1 LVDFVDPPPQEAR
14 FRPMHNP
21 TTINTL
27 FLKRQAPNDMKK
39 VDLTVK
45 SWIITDPNRALRPL
59 APVEIGCRK
68 AGQSCIL
75 RDYGR

>member
-1 LVDFVDPPPQEAR
+1 VDPPPQETT
-14 FRPMHNP
+14 FKPMHNP

-45 SWIITDPNRALRPL
+45 SWIITDPNRTLRPF
-59 APVEIGCRK
+59 ATAEIECRK
-68 AGQSCIL
+68 VGQSCIL
-75 RDYGR
+75 RNHGR